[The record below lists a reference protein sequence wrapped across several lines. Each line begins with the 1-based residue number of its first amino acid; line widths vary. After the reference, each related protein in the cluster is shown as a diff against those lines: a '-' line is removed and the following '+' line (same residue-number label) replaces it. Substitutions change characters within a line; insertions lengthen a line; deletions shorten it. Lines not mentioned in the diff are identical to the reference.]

1 VGEILLIIRLSLNK
15 YFCRNEKITTIEIS
29 FWLFAN
35 KQNLLTRVLLCGNSS
50 KTIGSR
56 KSLLCGFCH
65 VVQQKR
71 SLQEVK
77 LKNEGGKNVEKH
89 SLSLKKGPKV
99 NVSEISRLILTG
111 NRTR

>member
-1 VGEILLIIRLSLNK
+1 
-15 YFCRNEKITTIEIS
+15 
-29 FWLFAN
+29 
-35 KQNLLTRVLLCGNSS
+35 
-50 KTIGSR
+50 
-56 KSLLCGFCH
+56 